1 MSEVLILV
9 VEDDPLQRR
18 LIKQNL
24 EREGYVVMEA
34 ATGRAALE
42 VVGRYPVDIAVV
54 DYKLD
59 GETGVE
65 VIREMLKQNP
75 LITPVVVTA
84 FANVETAVEAM
95 RQGAYDYIVK
105 PLDFEKFLMVIERA
119 RERQTLRR
127 EVTSLRTSLED
138 KFSSKNLILESPQA
152 AEVGRLI
159 AKAAGSEATVLI
171 SGETGTGKD
180 VVAKTIH
187 YASKRKDG
195 PYLAVNIPSLPE
207 TLVEG
212 ELFGAEKGAYTGAT
226 ERKIGKFEAA
236 SGGTLLLDEIGDLP
250 VQTQV
255 KLLRFLQE
263 REFYRLGSAK
273 ALKSDLRIIAAT
285 NRDLEALMKEGRFR
299 PDLFY
304 RLNVIQIQV
313 PPLRQR
319 KEDVPA
325 LVDLFIKKYAP
336 RESKKIEG
344 ITQEAMAALLRYA
357 FPGNI
362 RELENII
369 ERAVVFADSSFIT
382 LADIPVFLKEKKEDE
397 VAPEGLSLDDQVGR
411 LEVREIKRAL
421 IEAGGVKARAARALG
436 ITERVLGYK
445 MKAHGLDG

>member
-65 VIREMLKQNP
+65 VICEMLKQNP

-187 YASKRKDG
+187 FASKRKDG

-255 KLLRFLQE
+255 KLLRVLQE
-263 REFYRLGSAK
+263 REFSRLGSAK
-273 ALKSDLRIIAAT
+273 ALKADVRIMAAT
-285 NRDLEALMKEGRFR
+285 NRDLGALMKEGRFR

-313 PPLRQR
+313 PPLRER

-344 ITQEAMAALLRYA
+344 ITQEAMAALLRYS

-445 MKAHGLDG
+445 MKAYGLDG

>member
-138 KFSSKNLILESPQA
+138 KFSSKNLILDSPQA

-180 VVAKTIH
+180 VAAKTIH
-187 YASKRKDG
+187 FASKRKDG

-226 ERKIGKFEAA
+226 EKKIGKFEAA

-255 KLLRFLQE
+255 KLLRVLQE

-273 ALKSDLRIIAAT
+273 ALKADVRIMAAT
-285 NRDLEALMKEGRFR
+285 NRDLGALMKEGRFR

-313 PPLRQR
+313 PPLRER

-336 RESKKIEG
+336 RENKKIEG
-344 ITQEAMAALLRYA
+344 ITQEAMAALLRYS

-397 VAPEGLSLDDQVGR
+397 VAPEGLLLDDQVGR

>member
-1 MSEVLILV
+1 
-9 VEDDPLQRR
+9 
-18 LIKQNL
+18 
-24 EREGYVVMEA
+24 
-34 ATGRAALE
+34 
-42 VVGRYPVDIAVV
+42 
-54 DYKLD
+54 
-59 GETGVE
+59 
-65 VIREMLKQNP
+65 
-75 LITPVVVTA
+75 
-84 FANVETAVEAM
+84 
-95 RQGAYDYIVK
+95 
-105 PLDFEKFLMVIERA
+105 
-119 RERQTLRR
+119 
-127 EVTSLRTSLED
+127 VTSLRTSLED

-180 VVAKTIH
+180 VAAKTIH
-187 YASKRKDG
+187 FASKRKDG

-212 ELFGAEKGAYTGAT
+212 ELFGAERGAYTGAT

-255 KLLRFLQE
+255 KLLRVLQE
-263 REFYRLGSAK
+263 REFSRLGSAK
-273 ALKSDLRIIAAT
+273 ALKADVRIMAAT
-285 NRDLEALMKEGRFR
+285 NRDLGALMKEGRFR

-313 PPLRQR
+313 PPLRERQ
-319 KEDVPA
+319 EDVPA

-344 ITQEAMAALLRYA
+344 ITQEAMAALLRYS

-382 LADIPVFLKEKKEDE
+382 LADIPVFLKEKREDE

-421 IEAGGVKARAARALG
+421 IEAGGVKVRAARALG

-445 MKAHGLDG
+445 MKTHGLDG